1 VSDAALKFTL
11 HHGPLGFSAR
21 SQGEG
26 PLVLCLHGF
35 PDNAS
40 SYRHQLPVLAQAGYR
55 AVSVTLRGYE
65 PSSQP
70 ADDDYSLASI
80 AGDVVA
86 FIDELGAE
94 RAHLVG
100 HDWGAAIAYTAGA
113 ASPERFVTLTTM
125 AVPHAGRFLNEVV
138 RYPKQLRLSWYM
150 GFFQLRGFADR
161 TVEREDFAFIRRLW
175 RDWSP
180 GWEAPPAVLEDVI
193 ETLGQPGVRR
203 AALEYYRTALTP
215 RVLLPSVRA
224 ANRYK
229 VPVPVLAITGADDG
243 CIDTRVFERLMYEE
257 DFPEGVRVERIPNAG
272 HFPHQEQ
279 PEAVNR
285 LLLDWLGA
293 HAR

>member
-113 ASPERFVTLTTM
+113 ASPERFMTLTTM

-180 GWEAPPAVLEDVI
+180 AGGAGGRDRDPRATGSQTGGARVLPHGAHSKGAAAE
-193 ETLGQPGVRR
+193 R
-203 AALEYYRTALTP
+203 ARGEPLQGTGSRAGYYR
-215 RVLLPSVRA
+215 R
-224 ANRYK
+224 
-229 VPVPVLAITGADDG
+229 G
-243 CIDTRVFERLMYEE
+243 
-257 DFPEGVRVERIPNAG
+257 
-272 HFPHQEQ
+272 
-279 PEAVNR
+279 
-285 LLLDWLGA
+285 
-293 HAR
+293 